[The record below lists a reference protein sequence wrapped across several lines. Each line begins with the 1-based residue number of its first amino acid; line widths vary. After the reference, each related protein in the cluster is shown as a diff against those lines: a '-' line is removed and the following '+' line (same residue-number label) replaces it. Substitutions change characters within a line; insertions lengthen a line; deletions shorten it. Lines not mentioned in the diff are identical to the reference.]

1 MTKEEAMVILAIL
14 KSAYPNS
21 YRNVTVEDA
30 SGIATIWAA
39 QFVNIPAKV
48 VMIAINKW
56 ISTQPFPPSI
66 SELKKKITGLY
77 WEAWE
82 VLEAHKRH
90 KHLTNEQVAEFQLI
104 LDVSS
109 ALRGKITLEPSL
121 LEVTSNLNN
130 HLLIS
135 DK

>member
-56 ISTQPFPPSI
+56 IATQPFPPSI
-66 SELKKKITGLY
+66 SELKKKISGLH

-82 VLEAHKRH
+82 VLETHKRH
-90 KHLTNEQVAEFQLI
+90 KHLSSEQVAEFKEI
-104 LDVSS
+104 LEVSE
-109 ALRGKITLEPSL
+109 ALRRRVNSEPTLI
-121 LEVTSNLNN
+121 EVTTNLNN
-130 HLLIS
+130 NLLLT